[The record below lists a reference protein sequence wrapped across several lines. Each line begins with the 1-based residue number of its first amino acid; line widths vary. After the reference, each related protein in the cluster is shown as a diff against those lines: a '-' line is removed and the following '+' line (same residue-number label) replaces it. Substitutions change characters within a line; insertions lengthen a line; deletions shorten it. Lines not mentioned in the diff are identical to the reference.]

1 MKRTFSTELAY
12 VFGIVFVARGV
23 VLMEKADFG
32 VSMVVAPAY
41 LLYRWLSPVW
51 SFVTFGMAEYCLQ
64 AVLLL
69 AMCLLLRFRVSYLF
83 SFVTAVVYGFV
94 LDAFML
100 LGAALP
106 AGSVWLRVIYYVLG
120 MFFCAAGVSAMFHT
134 YDATLGAFMEYAQSM
149 GALVAE
155 IEVFDNNAINVLR
168 VAVYWVPALLALVFR
183 KRLFSDSTRAENLFA
198 NMGLISAFILMIG
211 LVQAANLFARMAAYF
226 EIATAITLPWMIK
239 KLFTKRSAQYVTA
252 CAAVLYFIYF
262 LYEFGVSKGFGSGY
276 SSITLWQFTTSL
288 FGG

>member
-12 VFGIVFVARGV
+12 VFGIVFVALGV
-23 VLMEKADFG
+23 VLMKKADFG
-32 VSMVVAPAY
+32 ASMVVAPAY

-83 SFVTAVVYGFV
+83 SFVTAVVYGFA

-106 AGSVWLRVIYYVLG
+106 AGSVWLRVIYYALG

-134 YDATLGAFMEYAQSM
+134 YSKHIRCPDTPE
-149 GALVAE
+149 
-155 IEVFDNNAINVLR
+155 NAR
-168 VAVYWVPALLALVFR
+168 FCPAGRPCIPPFGMLPNPVQFLQNR
-183 KRLFSDSTRAENLFA
+183 RESGGYCTR
-198 NMGLISAFILMIG
+198 
-211 LVQAANLFARMAAYF
+211 
-226 EIATAITLPWMIK
+226 T
-239 KLFTKRSAQYVTA
+239 
-252 CAAVLYFIYF
+252 
-262 LYEFGVSKGFGSGY
+262 
-276 SSITLWQFTTSL
+276 
-288 FGG
+288 

>member
-12 VFGIVFVARGV
+12 VFGIVFVALGV

-32 VSMVVAPAY
+32 ASMVVAPAY

-83 SFVTAVVYGFV
+83 SFVTAVVYGFA

-106 AGSVWLRVIYYVLG
+106 AGSVWLRVIYYALG

-134 YDATLGAFMEYAQSM
+134 Y
-149 GALVAE
+149 V
-155 IEVFDNNAINVLR
+155 
-168 VAVYWVPALLALVFR
+168 
-183 KRLFSDSTRAENLFA
+183 
-198 NMGLISAFILMIG
+198 
-211 LVQAANLFARMAAYF
+211 
-226 EIATAITLPWMIK
+226 
-239 KLFTKRSAQYVTA
+239 
-252 CAAVLYFIYF
+252 
-262 LYEFGVSKGFGSGY
+262 
-276 SSITLWQFTTSL
+276 
-288 FGG
+288 

>member
-41 LLYRWLSPVW
+41 LLYRWLSPSW

-69 AMCLLLRFRVSYLF
+69 AMCLLLRRFRVSYLF

-100 LGAALP
+100 LGTMLP
-106 AGSVWLRVIYYVLG
+106 ANSVWLRAIYYVLG
-120 MFFCAAGVSAMFHT
+120 MLFCAAGVSAMFHT
-134 YDATLGAFMEYAQSM
+134 YISSEAYELFVKEVSAHFGAGINRFKTGYDCVSCLI
-149 GALVAE
+149 GVAMSFLAFGLWHFE
-155 IEVFDNNAINVLR
+155 GVKWGDDPVRVDQRLCHRTILHVL
-168 VAVYWVPALLALVFR
+168 
-183 KRLFSDSTRAENLFA
+183 
-198 NMGLISAFILMIG
+198 
-211 LVQAANLFARMAAYF
+211 
-226 EIATAITLPWMIK
+226 
-239 KLFTKRSAQYVTA
+239 
-252 CAAVLYFIYF
+252 
-262 LYEFGVSKGFGSGY
+262 
-276 SSITLWQFTTSL
+276 
-288 FGG
+288 